1 MIGLNVVGAGCALV
15 LAVGLGLVVHEWS
28 HAVVLRLARIDYT
41 ISYLPNRSN
50 GPLGL
55 LASCPWAVVEPT
67 PTGRDPAWVLRVAA
81 LAPAALAVPV
91 LALGAAGGL
100 TAETPIL
107 AATAIGW
114 LACSIPSPQDFS
126 VAFYAH
132 RLLED
137 GAETEPKTTASV
149 SRAD

>member
-1 MIGLNVVGAGCALV
+1 MNGTAVVIAGCALA
-15 LAVGLGLVVHEWS
+15 LSVGIGLVIHEWT
-28 HAVVLRLARIDYT
+28 HALVLRLAGVDYT
-41 ISYLPNRSN
+41 VSYFPGRSG

-67 PTGRDPAWVLRVAA
+67 PTGRDSAWVLRVAA
-81 LAPAALAVPV
+81 LAPVLLAVPV
-91 LALGAAGGL
+91 LATGFAGHL
-100 TAETPIL
+100 TPDTPIL
-107 AATAIGW
+107 TAMAIGW
-114 LACSIPSPQDFS
+114 LACAIPSPQDFS

-137 GAETEPKTTASV
+137 TTTPNAATVS

>member
-1 MIGLNVVGAGCALV
+1 MIGLNVVGAGFALV

-41 ISYLPNRSN
+41 VSYLPNRSS

-55 LASCPWAVVEPT
+55 LASCPWAVVEPA
-67 PTGRDPAWVLRVAA
+67 PTDRDSAWVLRVAA
-81 LAPAALAVPV
+81 LAPLLLAVPV
-91 LALGAAGGL
+91 LVVGATGNL

-132 RLLED
+132 RVLENAT
-137 GAETEPKTTASV
+137 AETPTATV